1 MKAFVIGSN
10 TGSGKNNFP
19 ALRLSM
25 WTLNIYLTTEILAF
39 RALQTTPVICAL
51 VRVAGTAGM
60 LLGSGVSSME
70 VVCQQFC
77 TF

>member
-1 MKAFVIGSN
+1 MS
-10 TGSGKNNFP
+10 
-19 ALRLSM
+19 
-25 WTLNIYLTTEILAF
+25 TLNIYLTTEILAF